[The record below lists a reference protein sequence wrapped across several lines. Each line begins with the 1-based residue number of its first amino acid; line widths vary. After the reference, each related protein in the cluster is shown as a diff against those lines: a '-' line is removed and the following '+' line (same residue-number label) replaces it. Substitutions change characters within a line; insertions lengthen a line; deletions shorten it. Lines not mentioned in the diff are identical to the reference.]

1 MMSEH
6 WKTKFEAELKQAEAA
21 RASGNE
27 GMARVCARRAAGHVL
42 SEYYTRRGLPFFGP
56 SAYDHLKSLV
66 ELPDVSERVREVAGH
81 FLVRIT
87 TEHILPIEA
96 DLIAEARWLADTLL
110 IAFTMSPSSGVLMET
125 EYTFFSD
132 LAAEMA
138 SVPSDS
144 IVSRTIYKDERLNVV
159 LFGFSPGQEL
169 SEHTASVP
177 ATIHILQGEC
187 TLTLGPD
194 HMEASAGSWARMPAN
209 LPHSLLAKTP
219 VVMLLMMLKSEKGQG

>member
-1 MMSEH
+1 MSET
-6 WKTKFEAELKQAEAA
+6 WKHKFKAEIKQAEEA
-21 RASGNE
+21 RVAGNE

-42 SEYYTRRGLPFFGP
+42 TEYYTRRELPFLGP
-56 SAYDHLKSLV
+56 SAYDHLNTLKD
-66 ELPDVSERVREVAGH
+66 LPDVPEQVREVARH

-87 TEHILPIEA
+87 PEHILPVEA
-96 DLIAEARWLADTLL
+96 DLIAEARWLADILL
-110 IAFTMSPSSGVLMET
+110 AEPHPAQPQGDPMELP
-125 EYTFFSD
+125 YTFFSD
-132 LAAEMA
+132 LANEVA

-144 IVSRTIYKDERLNVV
+144 IVSKTIYKDERLNVV
-159 LFGFSPGQEL
+159 LFGFAPGQEL

-194 HMEASAGSWARMPAN
+194 QMEASAGAWARMPAN

-219 VVMLLMMLKSEKGQG
+219 VVMLLMMLKRDKGEG